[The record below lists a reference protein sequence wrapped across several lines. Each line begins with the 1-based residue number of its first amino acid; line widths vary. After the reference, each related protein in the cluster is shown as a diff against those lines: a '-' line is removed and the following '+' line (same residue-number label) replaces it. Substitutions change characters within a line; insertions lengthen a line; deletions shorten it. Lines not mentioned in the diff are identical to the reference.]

1 MSYIGIGSPIPEI
14 VSLPGQTGGEVTV
27 TLDYPSSA
35 VCTSAEPFS
44 PSEATPPGGTFA
56 ATPSGLTINASTGEV
71 TPSTSTP
78 QAYTI
83 SYTVSGV
90 TSQFALTVNAVQ
102 QSTFSYSS
110 SSFQQIGTATPTLA
124 AGTTAGGTFTADT
137 GVSINASTGVID
149 LAASTIGGPYTI
161 TYTTPGPC
169 ATSSTFDISIT
180 AVAIELIDNNFA
192 VEFNGVDEYVQV
204 ASSDYAI
211 ADWTNP
217 WTISF
222 WVKYSTSL
230 SWDLMATFGVETGSA
245 STTRYIM
252 IGGNQGYLFTGVGD
266 TDGGS
271 TTIKFNIGSG
281 LNDDNWHHVVY
292 VGNGTSGDFPIVY
305 IDGVVASPSGGTT
318 GLNNSSTYLNVIG
331 TGSDATGRYFPGDI
345 DEVAI
350 WSRALQL
357 DDIQRIYNATN
368 DNPGKTANLWSAGL
382 NTGLVYWNRM
392 GD

>member
-14 VSLPGQTGGEVTV
+14 VNLPGQTGGEVTV

-35 VCTSAEPFS
+35 VCASASPFS
-44 PSEATPPGGTFA
+44 PSEATPSGGTFA

-124 AGTTAGGTFTADT
+124 DGTTAGGTFTADT

-180 AVAIELIDNNFA
+180 AVVIELIDNDFA
-192 VEFNGVDEYVQV
+192 MEFNGTDEYISAGNPTELQFTSDFSISGWFKSSSATSQRIVSKDDGTNRSYLVQLQSNGV
-204 ASSDYAI
+204 VRGTVFKSGSGQNNDSSSGF
-211 ADWTNP
+211 ADGDWHH
-217 WTISF
+217 F
-222 WVKYSTSL
+222 VF
-230 SWDLMATFGVETGSA
+230 TFE
-245 STTRYIM
+245 
-252 IGGNQGYLFTGVGD
+252 NGVGTKLYID
-266 TDGGS
+266 NGTPTVNASANAVDNDPS
-271 TTIKFNIGSG
+271 IFTIGTRGDG
-281 LNDDNWHHVVY
+281 LN
-292 VGNGTSGDFPIVY
+292 
-305 IDGVVASPSGGTT
+305 
-318 GLNNSSTYLNVIG
+318 
-331 TGSDATGRYFPGDI
+331 YFNGDI
-345 DEVAI
+345 DEIAV
-350 WSRALQL
+350 WNKVL
-357 DDIQRIYNATN
+357 DATDVQRIYNATN